1 MVRASLPQ
9 SLSMSNLPTPDLLAD
24 RRVLTR
30 KLTFWRAAAVGVA
43 LVATLGAGLYAAR
56 KGDVDGQSQV
66 ARIKVSGLIT
76 GDEETVKLIRSVA
89 AAKRVKAALVTI
101 ESPGGT
107 TAGSERLYVELRK
120 LSEKKPVVAV
130 VGTMAASG
138 GYITALAA
146 DQIVAQ
152 ETSIVGSIGVIYQNP
167 NMAKTLDLL
176 GVKVEEIKSSP
187 LKASPNPYSP
197 TSEQAR
203 AAMQALIEDSY
214 DWFKRLVRERRG
226 MDEAALAAVS
236 DGRVFS
242 GRQGVALKLV
252 DRLGAEPEARR
263 WLAEAKN
270 VPENLPTR
278 DWKPPRGALSRLTL
292 TEASATVLDAA
303 GWTSAA
309 ALLRSDAVAAA
320 KLDGLLSVWQGP

>member
-1 MVRASLPQ
+1 MVRASPPP
-9 SLSMSNLPTPDLLAD
+9 SLSMPNLPTPDLLAD

-30 KLTFWRAAAVGVA
+30 KLSFWRAAAIGVA
-43 LVATLGAGLYAAR
+43 LAAALGAGIYGAR
-56 KGDVDGQSQV
+56 RGDAEGEAQV

-76 GDEETVKLIRSVA
+76 GDEETVKLIRAVA

-130 VGTMAASG
+130 VGAMAASG

-167 NMAKTLDLL
+167 NMARTLELL

-203 AAMQALIEDSY
+203 AAMQELIDDGFS
-214 DWFKRLVRERRG
+214 WFKRLVRERRG
-226 MDEAALAAVS
+226 MDETALAKVA

-242 GRQGVALKLV
+242 GRQSVALKLV
-252 DRLGAEPEARR
+252 DRLGAEDEARR
-263 WLAEAKN
+263 WLAEARD
-270 VPENLPTR
+270 VPASLPTR
-278 DWKPPRGALSRLTL
+278 EWKPARGAWSRLAL
-292 TEASATVLDAA
+292 GEAAATALDAA

-309 ALLRSDAVAAA
+309 ALLRSDAAATA

>member
-1 MVRASLPQ
+1 
-9 SLSMSNLPTPDLLAD
+9 MSRLPTPDLLAD

-30 KLTFWRAAAVGVA
+30 KLAFWRAAALGVA
-43 LVATLGAGLYAAR
+43 LVGALGVGVYAGRRGGAAA
-56 KGDVDGQSQV
+56 GADQV
-66 ARIKVSGLIT
+66 ARFKVSGLIT
-76 GDEETVKLIRSVA
+76 GDEETVKLIRAVA
-89 AAKRVKAALVTI
+89 SAERVKAALVMI

-107 TAGSERLYVELRK
+107 TAGSERLYQEIRK
-120 LSEKKPVVAV
+120 LSAKKPVVAV

-167 NMAKTLDLL
+167 NMTRTLDML

-203 AAMQALIEDSY
+203 AAIQAMIEDSF

-226 MDEAALAAVS
+226 MDEAALNAVA
-236 DGRVFS
+236 DGRIFT
-242 GRQGVALKLV
+242 GRQSLPLKLV
-252 DRLGAEPEARR
+252 DRLGDESAARA
-263 WLAEAKN
+263 WLAQAKG
-270 VPENLPTR
+270 VPASLPAR
-278 DWKPPRGALSRLTL
+278 DWKPPRGTLARIGLAEAGATALDYAGLTSL
-292 TEASATVLDAA
+292 
-303 GWTSAA
+303 AA
-309 ALLRSDAVAAA
+309 ALRSDAAGAA

>member
-1 MVRASLPQ
+1 
-9 SLSMSNLPTPDLLAD
+9 MSRLPTPDLLAD

-30 KLTFWRAAAVGVA
+30 KLAFWRAAALGVA
-43 LVATLGAGLYAAR
+43 LVGALGVGVYAGRRGGAAA
-56 KGDVDGQSQV
+56 GADQV
-66 ARIKVSGLIT
+66 ARFKVSGLIT
-76 GDEETVKLIRSVA
+76 GDEETVKLIRAVA
-89 AAKRVKAALVTI
+89 SAERVKAALVMI

-107 TAGSERLYVELRK
+107 TAGSERLYQELRK
-120 LSEKKPVVAV
+120 LSAKKPVVAV

-167 NMAKTLDLL
+167 NMTRTLDML

-203 AAMQALIEDSY
+203 AAIQAMIEDSF

-226 MDEAALAAVS
+226 MDEAALNAVA
-236 DGRVFS
+236 DGRIFT
-242 GRQGVALKLV
+242 GRQSLPLKLV
-252 DRLGAEPEARR
+252 DRLGDESAARA
-263 WLAEAKN
+263 WLAQAKG
-270 VPENLPTR
+270 VPASLPAR
-278 DWKPPRGALSRLTL
+278 DWKPPRGTL
-292 TEASATVLDAA
+292 ARIGLAEA
-303 GWTSAA
+303 GAA
-309 ALLRSDAVAAA
+309 ALDFAGLASLAAALRSDAAGAA

>member
-1 MVRASLPQ
+1 MP
-9 SLSMSNLPTPDLLAD
+9 NLPTPDLLAD
-24 RRVLTR
+24 RRALTR
-30 KLTFWRAAAVGVA
+30 RLTFWRAAAIGVA
-43 LVATLGAGLYAAR
+43 LIAALGAGLYGAR
-56 KGDVDGQSQV
+56 VNEGDGAEQV

-76 GDEETVKLIRSVA
+76 GDEETVKLIREVA

-107 TAGSERLYVELRK
+107 TSGSERLYTELRK
-120 LSEKKPVVAV
+120 LAEKKPLVAV
-130 VGTMAASG
+130 VGGMAASG
-138 GYITALAA
+138 GYIAALAA

-152 ETSIVGSIGVIYQNP
+152 ETSIVGSIGVVFQNP
-167 NMAKTLDLL
+167 NMTKTLDLL

-203 AAMQALIEDSY
+203 AAMQALIDDGY

-226 MDEAALAAVS
+226 MDEAALAAVA

-252 DRLGAEPEARR
+252 DRLGAEDAARR
-263 WLAEAKN
+263 WLAESKN
-270 VPENLPTR
+270 IPESLPTR
-278 DWKPPRGALSRLTL
+278 EWKPARGTLSRLAMS
-292 TEASATVLDAA
+292 EAGAIVLDAV
-303 GWTSAA
+303 GWPGAA
-309 ALLRSDAVAAA
+309 ALLRSDAAATA